1 MIKFIGKLPCEI
13 IMSSEIKIKEIE
25 SKEDL
30 KKFVMFPFDLYKDS
44 KYWVAP
50 IIKEELEV
58 LDKEVNPVFNNAD
71 ANYFLA
77 YIDGKIVGRIAALIN
92 WIEVNE
98 IKKKKVRFGW
108 FDFID
113 DKNVSKALLEKVIEV
128 GKENHL
134 ESIEGPMG
142 FSNMDKAGILIK
154 GFEKKN
160 TMITLYN
167 YSYYKDHMNAHGYKK
182 QAEWVEYELKIAD
195 YEDAPEKIKKFS
207 DIILKRYNLKKLNFT
222 STKQI
227 EPYVDQMFDLLGKT
241 YNNLQTFV
249 PIQDY
254 QVKYYKDKY
263 LKYINPGFIKC
274 VTDQDDKLV
283 AFAITMPSF
292 SNALKKINGK
302 VNFIGL
308 LRLLYAK
315 NYNSKGSLYLIG
327 VRPDLQN
334 KGIIAILF
342 NELQKFYNKFG
353 IKEVE
358 TNPELIENAA
368 IQQLW
373 KNYENNQHKNRAT
386 FTKSIV

>member
-1 MIKFIGKLPCEI
+1 
-13 IMSSEIKIKEIE
+13 MSSEINIKEIE

-58 LDKEVNPVFNNAD
+58 LGKEINPVFKNAD

-77 YIDGKIVGRIAALIN
+77 YINGKIVGRIAALIN

-98 IKKKKVRFGW
+98 IKRKKVRFGW
-108 FDFID
+108 FDFVD
-113 DKNVSKALLEKVIEV
+113 DKNVSKVLLEKVIEI
-128 GKENHL
+128 GKKNNL
-134 ESIEGPMG
+134 ELIEGPVG
-142 FSNMDKAGILIK
+142 FSNMDKAGMLIK

-167 YSYYKDHMNAHGYKK
+167 YSYYQDHMRAHGYNKL
-182 QAEWVEYELKIAD
+182 AEWVEYELKIAD
-195 YEDAPEKIKKFS
+195 YKNASEKIKKFS
-207 DIILKRYNLKKLNFT
+207 DIILNRYNLKKLNFT

-227 EPYVDQMFDLLGKT
+227 EPYIDEMFDLLGET
-241 YNNLQTFV
+241 YESLQTFV

-254 QVKYYKDKY
+254 QIKYYKDKY

-292 SNALKKINGK
+292 SKALKKINGK

-327 VRPDLQN
+327 VRPDFQN

-358 TNPELIENAA
+358 TNPELIENTA

-373 KNYENNQHKNRAT
+373 KNFDNVQHKNRAT
-386 FTKSIV
+386 FTKSI

>member
-1 MIKFIGKLPCEI
+1 
-13 IMSSEIKIKEIE
+13 MSSEINIKEIE

-44 KYWVAP
+44 SYWVAP

-58 LDKEVNPVFNNAD
+58 LGKEINPVFKNAD

-77 YIDGKIVGRIAALIN
+77 YINGKIVGRIAALIN

-108 FDFID
+108 FDFVD
-113 DKNVSKALLEKVIEV
+113 DKNVSKALLEKVIEI
-128 GKENHL
+128 GKKNNL
-134 ESIEGPMG
+134 ELIEGPVG
-142 FSNMDKAGILIK
+142 FSNMDKAGMLIK

-167 YSYYKDHMNAHGYKK
+167 YSYYQDHMRAHGYNKL
-182 QAEWVEYELKIAD
+182 AEWVVYELKIAD
-195 YEDAPEKIKKFS
+195 YINAPEKIKKFS
-207 DIILKRYNLKKLNFT
+207 DIILNRYNLKKLNFT

-227 EPYVDQMFDLLGKT
+227 EPYVDEMFDLLGET
-241 YNNLQTFV
+241 YESLQTFV

-254 QVKYYKDKY
+254 QIKYYKDKY

-292 SNALKKINGK
+292 SKALKKINGK

-327 VRPDLQN
+327 VRPDFQN
-334 KGIIAILF
+334 KGIIAIVF

-358 TNPELIENAA
+358 TNPELIENTA
-368 IQQLW
+368 IHQLW
-373 KNYENNQHKNRAT
+373 KNFDNVQHKNRVT
-386 FTKSIV
+386 FTKNI

>member
-1 MIKFIGKLPCEI
+1 
-13 IMSSEIKIKEIE
+13 MSSEINIKEIE

-58 LDKEVNPVFNNAD
+58 LEKEINPVFKNAD

-77 YIDGKIVGRIAALIN
+77 YINGKIVGRIAALIN

-98 IKKKKVRFGW
+98 IKRKKVRFGW
-108 FDFID
+108 FDFVD
-113 DKNVSKALLEKVIEV
+113 DKNVSKALLEKVIEI
-128 GKENHL
+128 GKKNNL
-134 ESIEGPMG
+134 ELIEGPVG
-142 FSNMDKAGILIK
+142 FSNMDKAGMLIK

-167 YSYYKDHMNAHGYKK
+167 YSYYQDHMRAHGYNKL
-182 QAEWVEYELKIAD
+182 AEWVEYELKIAD
-195 YEDAPEKIKKFS
+195 YQNASEKIKKFS
-207 DIILKRYNLKKLNFT
+207 DIILNRYNLKKLNFT

-227 EPYVDQMFDLLGKT
+227 EPYVDEMFDLLGET
-241 YNNLQTFV
+241 YESLQTFV

-254 QVKYYKDKY
+254 QIKYYKDKY

-292 SNALKKINGK
+292 SKALKKINGK

-327 VRPDLQN
+327 VRPDFQN

-358 TNPELIENAA
+358 TNPELIENTA

-373 KNYENNQHKNRAT
+373 KNFDNVQHKNRAT
-386 FTKSIV
+386 FTKSI

>member
-1 MIKFIGKLPCEI
+1 MR
-13 IMSSEIKIKEIE
+13 SEINIKEIE

-58 LDKEVNPVFNNAD
+58 LDKEINPVFKNAD

-77 YIDGKIVGRIAALIN
+77 YINGKIVGRIAALIN

-98 IKKKKVRFGW
+98 IKRKKVRFGW
-108 FDFID
+108 FDFVD
-113 DKNVSKALLEKVIEV
+113 DKNVSKALLEKVIEI
-128 GKENHL
+128 GKKNNL
-134 ESIEGPMG
+134 ELIEGPVG
-142 FSNMDKAGILIK
+142 FSNMDKAGMLIK

-167 YSYYKDHMNAHGYKK
+167 YSYYQDHMRAYGYNKL
-182 QAEWVEYELKIAD
+182 AEWVEYELKIAD
-195 YEDAPEKIKKFS
+195 YKNASEKIKKFS
-207 DIILKRYNLKKLNFT
+207 EIILKRYNLKKLNFT

-227 EPYVDQMFDLLGKT
+227 EPYIDQMFDLLGKT
-241 YNNLQTFV
+241 YDSLQTFV

-254 QVKYYKDKY
+254 QIKYYKDKY

-292 SNALKKINGK
+292 SKALKKINGK

-327 VRPDLQN
+327 VRPDFQN
-334 KGIIAILF
+334 KGIIAIVF

-358 TNPELIENAA
+358 TNPELIENTA

-373 KNYENNQHKNRAT
+373 KNFDNVQHKNRAT
-386 FTKSIV
+386 FTKSI

>member
-1 MIKFIGKLPCEI
+1 
-13 IMSSEIKIKEIE
+13 MSSEINIKEIE

-58 LDKEVNPVFNNAD
+58 LGKEINPVFKNAD

-77 YIDGKIVGRIAALIN
+77 YINGKIVGRIAALIN

-98 IKKKKVRFGW
+98 IKRKKVRFGW
-108 FDFID
+108 FDFVD
-113 DKNVSKALLEKVIEV
+113 DKNVSKALLEKVIEI
-128 GKENHL
+128 GKKNNL
-134 ESIEGPMG
+134 ELIEGPVG
-142 FSNMDKAGILIK
+142 FSNMDKAGMLIK

-167 YSYYKDHMNAHGYKK
+167 YSYYQDHMRAHGYNKL
-182 QAEWVEYELKIAD
+182 AEWVEYELKIAD
-195 YEDAPEKIKKFS
+195 YKNASEKIKKFS
-207 DIILKRYNLKKLNFT
+207 DIILNRYNLKKLNFT

-227 EPYVDQMFDLLGKT
+227 EPYIDEMFDLLGET
-241 YNNLQTFV
+241 YESLQTFV

-254 QVKYYKDKY
+254 QIKYYKDKY

-292 SNALKKINGK
+292 SKALKKINGK

-327 VRPDLQN
+327 VRPDFQN

-358 TNPELIENAA
+358 TNPELIENTA

-373 KNYENNQHKNRAT
+373 KNFDNVQHKNRAT
-386 FTKSIV
+386 FTKSI

>member
-1 MIKFIGKLPCEI
+1 MIKFIGKLPCKI
-13 IMSSEIKIKEIE
+13 IMSSKIEIKEIE

-30 KKFVMFPFDLYKDS
+30 RKFVMFPFDLYKDS

-50 IIKEELEV
+50 IVKEELEV
-58 LDKEVNPVFNNAD
+58 LDKQVNPVFNNAD

-77 YIDGKIVGRIAALIN
+77 YVDGKIVGRIAALIN

-113 DKNVSKALLEKVIEV
+113 DKNVSKALLEKVVEV
-128 GKENHL
+128 GKKSNL

-142 FSNMDKAGILIK
+142 FSNMDKAGMLIK
-154 GFEKKN
+154 GFEKK
-160 TMITLYN
+160 
-167 YSYYKDHMNAHGYKK
+167 S
-182 QAEWVEYELKIAD
+182 
-195 YEDAPEKIKKFS
+195 
-207 DIILKRYNLKKLNFT
+207 
-222 STKQI
+222 
-227 EPYVDQMFDLLGKT
+227 KT
-241 YNNLQTFV
+241 YKSLQTFV

-254 QVKYYKDKY
+254 QIKYYKDKY

>member
-1 MIKFIGKLPCEI
+1 MIKFIGKLPCKI

-30 KKFVMFPFDLYKDS
+30 RKFVMFPFDLYKDS

-113 DKNVSKALLEKVIEV
+113 DKNVSKALLEKVIEI
-128 GKENHL
+128 GKENNL

-167 YSYYKDHMNAHGYKK
+167 YSYYQDHMNAHGYKK

-327 VRPDLQN
+327 VRHDLQN